1 MSVKSFLDKYF
12 KPDQSVKIAPE
23 VILEPMVGTMTRSQL
38 DFYKPIQV
46 QSTNEKTLHLFTDG
60 ACSDNG
66 KRGAKGGFGVH
77 VYTKPSLDVSSPL
90 LPNEP
95 QTNNRAELRAI
106 QAALDLIDQYEVEWN
121 KEYSD
126 YSIWSDSEYSIHS
139 LTKWAKG
146 WRNNNWKKKDG
157 GLIQNIDLIKP
168 LYERLLRMPRVS
180 LHHVRGHQDSKRNEF
195 PYDGNHRADLLA
207 TKSIA

>member
-1 MSVKSFLDKYF
+1 MSVKGFLDKYF
-12 KPDQSVKIAPE
+12 KPEQNAKVVPE
-23 VILEPMVGTMTRSQL
+23 VVLEPMVGTMTRTQL
-38 DFYKPIQV
+38 DYYKPVQV
-46 QSTNEKTLHLFTDG
+46 QSSDRKTLHLFTDG

-77 VYTKPSLDVSSPL
+77 VYGLASLDISSPL
-90 LPNEP
+90 LSNEP

-106 QAALDLIDQYEVEWN
+106 QAALDLIEQHEAEWS
-121 KEYSD
+121 KD
-126 YSIWSDSEYSIHS
+126 YTDYNIWSDSEYSIHC

-146 WRNNNWKKKDG
+146 WRGNNWKKRDG

-168 LYERLLRMPRVS
+168 LYERLSRLPRVS
-180 LHHVRGHQDSKRNEF
+180 LHHVRGHQDARRHEF
-195 PYDGNHRADLLA
+195 PFDGNHRADLLA